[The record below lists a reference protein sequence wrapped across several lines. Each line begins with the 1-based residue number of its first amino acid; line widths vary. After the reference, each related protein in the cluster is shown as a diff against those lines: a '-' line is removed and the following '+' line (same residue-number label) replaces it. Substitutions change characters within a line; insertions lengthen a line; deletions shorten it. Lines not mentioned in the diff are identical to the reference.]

1 MRISNTSAIQLNE
14 ALRLIGPQFSQNISF
29 NRIEPANRKET
40 IWNVTLK
47 VKDSS
52 GPGHRLGYQIKKDGT
67 RRNLSSACWH
77 AHGVFMESLFSINK
91 NTVVYSRGNRIDKDI
106 GNWLTW
112 QVGFHMGMPL
122 FIGSLCY
129 CRGEYIYADDKQGP
143 VLSIKNIKELK

>member
-1 MRISNTSAIQLNE
+1 MRISNTSLAQLNR
-14 ALRLIGPQFSQNISF
+14 ARILAGMKFSQNISF
-29 NRIEPANRKET
+29 NSIEPANRKET

-77 AHGVFMESLFSINK
+77 AHGVFMYELLKINGD
-91 NTVVYSRGNRIDKDI
+91 TVIYSRGSRIDKDI

-112 QVGFHMGMPL
+112 LVGFHMGEPL
-122 FIGSLCY
+122 YIGSLCY

>member
-1 MRISNTSAIQLNE
+1 MRISNTSPIQLNE
-14 ALRLIGPQFSQNISF
+14 ALRLAGMQFSQNISF
-29 NRIEPANRKET
+29 NRIEPANRSET

-112 QVGFHMGMPL
+112 QVGSHMGKPL